1 MVDQDIKDA
10 SSARDDYALQQS
22 VIASLSQHAL
32 LGGSLQQLF
41 DDATRRARET
51 LGVSHSTLLELRSDH
66 ETLAGT
72 AGSGWDADVVR
83 TIVAE
88 AGARSHAGYA
98 LLVDAPVIVTDFS
111 RERRLRSSIAER
123 WGLKSGV
130 TVVIHGRERPFGVL
144 AIHDTQPPISAMTR

>member
-1 MVDQDIKDA
+1 LHASYAAMVEQDIKNA

-72 AGSGWDADVVR
+72 AGSDGTR
-83 TIVAE
+83 TWC
-88 AGARSHAGYA
+88 ARSSRRPA
-98 LLVDAPVIVTDFS
+98 LARMPAMHCWLT
-111 RERRLRSSIAER
+111 
-123 WGLKSGV
+123 
-130 TVVIHGRERPFGVL
+130 RP
-144 AIHDTQPPISAMTR
+144 